1 MFLGLCPR
9 NSWWWSQ
16 GRDGSRRSDNAIKG
30 SKMNRMIF
38 KLRPESWRR
47 MGMGG
52 IKRNSRLKRRFE
64 TASSV
69 RMGFDRNWRRNRSGR
84 KRRQRCH

>member
-1 MFLGLCPR
+1 
-9 NSWWWSQ
+9 
-16 GRDGSRRSDNAIKG
+16 
-30 SKMNRMIF
+30 MNRMIF

-47 MGMGG
+47 MGVICMLGCEAGG

-69 RMGFDRNWRRNRSGR
+69 RMGLDRNWRRNRSGR